1 MLSCAP
7 RKIIGHFMMKNIL
20 YSLVAL
26 FLVIIISSCGDE
38 SRTATQ
44 TEVKASVTLEADK
57 SQVMADGIDGV
68 NLTVTVKDASGAP
81 LGKQPVILSV
91 PPTFHY
97 VHAIPLLTDDN
108 GQVVLFISPLLRQ
121 GNPLLVFN
129 DSITAT
135 CLGTNS
141 IPVIITSWPV
151 PPNSTFSVT
160 LIADKVQAIADGR
173 EAITFTATVK
183 DVNGIPIAGQPTGF
197 KPTLGTSPFITSPR
211 YTDNNG
217 MAVIHLTY
225 PPTQSNLLNTV
236 ISMSATSGGV
246 TSNSV
251 NVTYIKP
258 SPALVTLV
266 ADKTLAKAD
275 GIDKI
280 TFTATA
286 KDDNGFPIPYQNIS
300 FNVSPGADRYLSP
313 VYTNANGVAVIHL
326 SSSPTTLNDKV
337 INVSATSGGITSN
350 ALSATFTA
358 PLQVAPALV
367 TLTSVKT
374 TLIVDGNDQISF
386 TITATDSNGLPLA
399 GQAYHMNIP
408 PGPYMSLIQIL
419 TNTAGQ
425 AFTSLHSILRQPA
438 FTNPAVIS
446 VTATING
453 TTSNAISLALNPP

>member
-1 MLSCAP
+1 
-7 RKIIGHFMMKNIL
+7 
-20 YSLVAL
+20 
-26 FLVIIISSCGDE
+26 
-38 SRTATQ
+38 
-44 TEVKASVTLEADK
+44 
-57 SQVMADGIDGV
+57 
-68 NLTVTVKDASGAP
+68 
-81 LGKQPVILSV
+81 
-91 PPTFHY
+91 
-97 VHAIPLLTDDN
+97 
-108 GQVVLFISPLLRQ
+108 
-121 GNPLLVFN
+121 
-129 DSITAT
+129 
-135 CLGTNS
+135 
-141 IPVIITSWPV
+141 
-151 PPNSTFSVT
+151 
-160 LIADKVQAIADGR
+160 
-173 EAITFTATVK
+173 
-183 DVNGIPIAGQPTGF
+183 
-197 KPTLGTSPFITSPR
+197 
-211 YTDNNG
+211 
-217 MAVIHLTY
+217 
-225 PPTQSNLLNTV
+225 
-236 ISMSATSGGV
+236 MSATSGGV

-300 FNVSPGADRYLSP
+300 FNVSPGADSYLSP

-399 GQAYHMNIP
+399 GQAYHMNIL